1 LTEEII
7 PIDADKDETPPPLP
21 KVGTPVIEQPHAAT
35 KMQAPGTPIK
45 QSTPIKGPQKE
56 GVEKAE
62 VGEESPKSTRQ
73 RDLEKDLL
81 DAVGLG
87 LKDGSEGQGS
97 PIASIGEGEF
107 GKDT

>member
-7 PIDADKDETPPPLP
+7 PIDAERNETPPPLP
-21 KVGTPVIEQPHAAT
+21 KLGTPVIEQPHAAT

-45 QSTPIKGPQKE
+45 ETQKD
-56 GVEKAE
+56 GVEKAG

-87 LKDGSEGQGS
+87 LKDGSGGTSIEGS

-107 GKDT
+107 GKDS